1 MTAKIVY
8 FTFVVVDF
16 EQTFKKSKHGITQC
30 PINLPDVDLKVF
42 SFNDAQQ
49 SIAERALLGALALPA
64 LSK

>member
-42 SFNDAQQ
+42 SFNDAQ
-49 SIAERALLGALALPA
+49 LGNHYRRINVFEKAHFD
-64 LSK
+64 